1 MTKLWK
7 RYKPF
12 VSAGIQELITYRVNF
27 FLYRIGDVMGGL
39 CSILLV
45 ESCV

>member
-27 FLYRIGDVMGGL
+27 FLYRIGECDGGL